1 MREAIPP
8 SCCGFVGIEK
18 QIAKARD
25 LIDKELRLLEFD
37 YDYRIEG
44 SELIQS
50 GTRDGAHMDV
60 TLVNAVL

>member
-1 MREAIPP
+1 MLR
-8 SCCGFVGIEK
+8 FLGIEK

-25 LIDKELRLLEFD
+25 LIDKELGLLEFD
-37 YDYRIEG
+37 YDYRIDG

-50 GTRDGAHMDV
+50 GTRNGARLHV